1 MSAHTFATEFTAQL
15 TPDQVAWY
23 HEHGFIA
30 VENVLSADE
39 VAELQRVT
47 DALVEESRNYA
58 SNTNVFDFEPGHA
71 PESPR
76 VRRIK
81 SPSSQHAIY
90 DHIMRHPRILDIVA
104 QLIGPAIRTN
114 GDKLNMKSPEF
125 GSPVE
130 WHQDW
135 AFYPHTNDDLLA
147 VGIPIDD
154 MLLENGCLLVIPGS
168 QAGPVYSHHQDG
180 VFVGAVNPA
189 EFDTDTAVPIELK
202 AGGISIHHAR
212 TLHASAPNTS
222 KRPRRLLLIQYCAV
236 DAWPIMG
243 VSSWDAFNAMILRGE
258 PTDAPR
264 LAQVPVRIP
273 LPNLISGGTIYEIQR
288 QLKQSSF
295 DKPAAN
301 IRA

>member
-1 MSAHTFATEFTAQL
+1 MSAITTEAELTAQL
-15 TPDQVAWY
+15 TPEQVAFY
-23 HEHGFIA
+23 REHGYIA
-30 VENVLSADE
+30 VENVLSLE
-39 VAELQRVT
+39 EIAELQKVT
-47 DALVEESRNYA
+47 DAFVEQSRPHTG
-58 SNTNVFDFEPGHA
+58 NTNVFDFEPGHTPDA
-71 PESPR
+71 PR

-81 SPSSQHAIY
+81 SPAAQHAIY
-90 DHIMRHPRILDIVA
+90 KQMLNHERILDIVA

-154 MLLENGCLLVIPGS
+154 MLLENGCLLVVPGS
-168 QAGPVYSHHQDG
+168 HTGPVYSHHHNG
-180 VFVGAVNPA
+180 AFVGAVDPG
-189 EFDTDTAVPIELK
+189 EFDVSRAVPIELK

-222 KRPRRLLLIQYCAV
+222 KRPRRLLLHQYCAG
-236 DAWPIMG
+236 DAWPLMG
-243 VSSWDAFNAMILRGE
+243 VPSWDAFNALLLRGE

-264 LAQVPVRIP
+264 LTAVPARIP
-273 LPNLISGGTIYEIQR
+273 LPNPVHGGTIYEIQK
-288 QLKQSSF
+288 QLKQSAF
-295 DKPAAN
+295 EQP
-301 IRA
+301 RAM

>member
-1 MSAHTFATEFTAQL
+1 MSATAMELTMQL
-15 TPDQVAWY
+15 MPEQVAFY
-23 HEHGFIA
+23 REQGYIA

-39 VAELQRVT
+39 ITELQHVT
-47 DALVEESRNYA
+47 DDFVEQSRQHT
-58 SNTNVFDFEPGHA
+58 SNTSVFDFEPGHT

-81 SPSSQHAIY
+81 GPASQHSIY
-90 DHIMRHPRILDIVA
+90 KRMLNHERILDIVA
-104 QLIGPAIRTN
+104 QLIGPDIRTN

-168 QAGPVYSHHQDG
+168 QTGPVYSHHEG
-180 VFVGAVNPA
+180 GIFVGAVNPA
-189 EFDTDTAVPIELK
+189 EFDPDQAVPIELK

-222 KRPRRLLLIQYCAV
+222 KRPRRLLLLQYCAV
-236 DAWPIMG
+236 DAWPLMG
-243 VSSWDAFNAMILRGE
+243 APSWDVFNAMILRGE

-264 LAQVPVRIP
+264 LIPVPARIP
-273 LPNLISGGTIYEIQR
+273 LPNPVSGGTIYEIQT

-295 DKPAAN
+295 GRRPDM
-301 IRA
+301 